1 MGSFDI
7 RELSY
12 SQMTFV
18 FRQWILQDFAP
29 DEIKDLSI
37 LRRQKARHAYL
48 PLGALR
54 DGEIIAY
61 AFMALGRVQGEDC
74 ALLDYFAVRR
84 DWRDRQVGSEFLRR
98 LNNDHRWQLGRVFLE
113 VEVPGEETAP
123 QARAVME
130 RRHRF
135 YEKNGMWDT
144 GVRSRVFGV
153 PYAVL
158 SFPGDGKGGGI
169 SPGEAYAGLY
179 RQMLPREMYR
189 SCIQVRMPGQKE
201 RSPRG

>member
-18 FRQWILQDFAP
+18 FRQRILQDFAP

-84 DWRDRQVGSEFLRR
+84 DWRERQVGSEFLRR